1 MHVNTWYRHLGPFTV
16 DLFIYERKKILFT
29 IGMSMKNRTQSSLT
43 FTIIC
48 LPLLIMKFLFRNYF
62 FIITKWFSMFVG
74 VIDSWTQIIH
84 TNPTK
89 SQSFQW
95 RKLHITSEIENSQ
108 LRRTNIFKALNVPI
122 YTTIAF
128 FIINAQK
135 AFLLCSVRLWCHFI
149 ADIYKEIVVF
159 FMSFCFAIV
168 WKMER
173 EFLLV
178 ILVTCSVEWI

>member
-48 LPLLIMKFLFRNYF
+48 LPLLIVKFLFRNYF

-128 FIINAQK
+128 LLLTHKKRFFFAQSGCDAILLLIFSK
-135 AFLLCSVRLWCHFI
+135 KLLCSLWASASQLFGRW
-149 ADIYKEIVVF
+149 KE
-159 FMSFCFAIV
+159 SFC
-168 WKMER
+168 
-173 EFLLV
+173 
-178 ILVTCSVEWI
+178 